1 MMANRSTKKL
11 GLSKDKMFNIVLG
24 FSAIVLVL
32 IGVGFFLSLFNASIG
47 SFKKFGLSFFV
58 RDIWDPVQ
66 EEFGA
71 LPYIYGTLLTSFIS
85 LAISLPFSLSIS
97 IVLGEYFRKGLF
109 AEVLR
114 YLTELIAGVPSV
126 VLGFWGLF
134 FVVPLVREL
143 EIKIG
148 IPPYGVGIFTASL
161 ILAFMIMP
169 YSASIGK
176 DAMRLVPDEIKEAA
190 YALGATRWEVIKK
203 VMIPYARS
211 GIIAGVILSLGRALG
226 ETMAVTMV
234 IGNYHGIPENIFS
247 PGNTIAS
254 VIANEFTEA
263 IGEVYLSSLMYL
275 GMTLF
280 IVTTVV
286 NLIGRFI
293 LRKLQ
298 H

>member
-1 MMANRSTKKL
+1 MASQFIKELELN
-11 GLSKDKMFNIVLG
+11 KDKIFNLLLVSSA
-24 FSAIVLVL
+24 FSLL
-32 IGVGFFLSLFNASIG
+32 ILGVGIFLSLLNAS
-47 SFKKFGLSFFV
+47 SLALKKFGFSFFSGSE
-58 RDIWDPVQ
+58 WDPVS

-71 LPYIYGTLLTSFIS
+71 LPFIYGTILTSLIS
-85 LAISLPFSLSIS
+85 LLISLPFSLAII
-97 IVLGEYFRKGLF
+97 IVLGEYFKKGIF
-109 AEVLR
+109 AEILR

-134 FVVPLVREL
+134 FLVPIMREI
-143 EIKIG
+143 EIKLG
-148 IPPYGVGIFTASL
+148 VTPYGVGILTASI
-161 ILAFMIMP
+161 ILAFMILP

-176 DAMRLVPDEIKEAA
+176 DAMRLVPNELKEAA
-190 YALGATRWEVIKK
+190 FALGATRWEMIKK

-254 VIANEFTEA
+254 IIANEFTEA
-263 IGEVYLSSLMYL
+263 TGEVYLSSLMYL
-275 GMTLF
+275 GLTLF
-280 IVTTVV
+280 LITTIV
-286 NLIGRFI
+286 NLIGRLI
-293 LRKLQ
+293 LKRLQ

>member
-1 MMANRSTKKL
+1 MANQFIKKQV
-11 GLSKDKMFNIVLG
+11 LSKDRIFNLILVISALVL
-24 FSAIVLVL
+24 IL
-32 IGVGFFLSLFNASIG
+32 IGVGFFFSLLNASLL
-47 SFKKFGLSFFV
+47 SFKKFGLAFFV
-58 RDIWDPVQ
+58 GTNWDPVQ
-66 EEFGA
+66 EDFGA
-71 LPYIYGTLLTSFIS
+71 LPYIYGTLITSFLA
-85 LAISLPFSLSIS
+85 LAISLPFSLAIS
-97 IVLGEYFRKGLF
+97 IVLGEYFQKGFF

-134 FVVPLVREL
+134 FLVPLVREF
-143 EIKIG
+143 EMKIG
-148 IPPYGVGIFTASL
+148 VTPYGVGILTASL
-161 ILAFMIMP
+161 ILSFMILP

-176 DAMRLVPDEIKEAA
+176 DAMRLVPVELKEAA
-190 YALGATRWEVIKK
+190 YALGATRWEMIKN

-263 IGEVYLSSLMYL
+263 TGEIYLSSLMYL
-275 GMTLF
+275 GFTLF
-280 IVTTVV
+280 IITTVV
-286 NLIGRFI
+286 NLTGRLI
-293 LRKLQ
+293 LKKLQ

>member
-1 MMANRSTKKL
+1 MASRFTRKL
-11 GLSKDKMFNIVLG
+11 ALNKDKIFN
-24 FSAIVLVL
+24 LVL
-32 IGVGFFLSLFNASIG
+32 SFFAVLLIFLGVGFFLSLFNASYLA
-47 SFKKFGLSFFV
+47 FKKFGIGFFAGKN
-58 RDIWDPVQ
+58 WDPVQ

-71 LPYIYGTLLTSFIS
+71 LPFIYGTILTSFIA
-85 LAISLPFSLSIS
+85 LGISFPFSIAIS
-97 IVLGEYFRKGLF
+97 IVLGEYFQKGFF
-109 AEVLR
+109 AEILR

-134 FVVPLVREL
+134 FLVPLVREI
-143 EIKIG
+143 EIALNV
-148 IPPYGVGIFTASL
+148 PPYGVGILTASI
-161 ILAFMIMP
+161 ILAFMILP

-176 DAMRLVPDEIKEAA
+176 DAMRLVPNELKEAA

-211 GIIAGVILSLGRALG
+211 GIIAGIILSLGRALG

-234 IGNYHGIPENIFS
+234 IGNYHGIPESIFS

-263 IGEVYLSSLMYL
+263 TGEVYLSSLMYL
-275 GMTLF
+275 GLALF
-280 IVTTVV
+280 IITTVV

-293 LRKLQ
+293 LKKLQ

>member
-1 MMANRSTKKL
+1 MASRFTKKL
-11 GLSKDKMFNIVLG
+11 ELSKDKIFNFALT
-24 FSAIVLVL
+24 FFALVVIFL
-32 IGVGFFLSLFNASIG
+32 GVGFFLSLFNASYLA
-47 SFKKFGLSFFV
+47 FKKFGFGFFAGKN
-58 RDIWDPVQ
+58 WDPVQ

-71 LPYIYGTLLTSFIS
+71 LPFIYGTILTSFIA
-85 LAISLPFSLSIS
+85 LGISLPFSIAIS
-97 IVLGEYFRKGLF
+97 IVLGEYFQKGIF

-134 FVVPLVREL
+134 FLVPLVREI
-143 EIKIG
+143 EIALNV
-148 IPPYGVGIFTASL
+148 PPYGVGILTASI
-161 ILAFMIMP
+161 ILAFMILP

-176 DAMRLVPDEIKEAA
+176 DAMRLVPNELKEAG

-211 GIIAGVILSLGRALG
+211 GIIAGIILSLGRALG

-263 IGEVYLSSLMYL
+263 TGEVYLSSLMYL
-275 GMTLF
+275 GLALF
-280 IVTTVV
+280 IITTVV

-293 LRKLQ
+293 LKKLQ